1 MADASNQ
8 SGDAYHVDGVS
19 NNESNT
25 DVVAIHADG
34 GDQSTTNDLVVT
46 GTAIAIVEDP
56 CDGSSVG
63 SAYVGN
69 GCCAEDG
76 ACDLSCM
83 LPSGDCCFAN
93 SACDGNMGC
102 TELVENNGVIIP
114 ASPDIPSESN
124 TDKIMELAQPLF
136 QKLVVDVKQRM
147 TGSSISL
154 TTVTIILKY
163 AMEVVEL
170 SEVKGAEQKE
180 LALDI
185 VRQII
190 IDAPLSETA
199 ETACMLIVDSGILVG
214 VVDLVVDATKGRL
227 SINQVKKRGK
237 SCLRGLGCMK
247 A

>member
-8 SGDAYHVDGVS
+8 SDDAYHVDGVS

-76 ACDLSCM
+76 
-83 LPSGDCCFAN
+83 
-93 SACDGNMGC
+93 NMGC
-102 TELVENNGVIIP
+102 TELVENNVVIIP

-136 QKLVVDVKQRM
+136 KKLVVDVKQRM